1 MEQTLR
7 FLLFLSITALVA
19 GCKLAVIVVEDGEVQ
34 SIASGTCV
42 AGSICIVDV
51 DDQYFSESFT
61 AVPGT
66 GRYFHKWNSG
76 DRFLCG
82 GSTDPTCTLSF
93 QGHEESEAV
102 EGMVASSETF
112 YLMPVFRRYSDT
124 ITVDGKEW
132 AQVDLF
138 TNLSWNQINAV
149 CPKGICAGMLN
160 GHDMTG
166 WIWASVEDLNA
177 LFNHYVGRD
186 VLGPGPDHYMVDPN
200 SEWAPGFFND
210 GWRDM
215 DSGPEDEVGGWVRS
229 LARDFD
235 AYTPSLVNDFTPLDD
250 TFDMIATDPT
260 TGVELKGDSIGGWF
274 YRTP

>member
-1 MEQTLR
+1 MKNTLKLI
-7 FLLFLSITALVA
+7 LLICITALLA
-19 GCKLAVIVVEDGEVQ
+19 SCKLAVIVVEGGEVQ
-34 SIASGTCV
+34 SIGSGTC
-42 AGSICIVDV
+42 AADSICIIDV
-51 DDQYFSESFT
+51 DDPNFSETFT
-61 AVPGT
+61 AFPDT
-66 GRYFHKWNSG
+66 NWYFHNWNSG
-76 DRFLCG
+76 DGFFCG
-82 GSTDPTCTLSF
+82 GSTDPTCNLSF
-93 QGHEESEAV
+93 QGHEVSEAV
-102 EGMVASSETF
+102 EDMVASSETF
-112 YLMPVFRRYSDT
+112 YLMPVFKPYQDT
-124 ITVDGKEW
+124 IIVAGREW

-166 WIWASVEDLNA
+166 WTWASVEDLNA

-186 VLGPGPDHYMVDPN
+186 VLGPGPDNYMDDPN

-215 DSGPEDEVGGWVRS
+215 DSGSEDEVGGWVRS
-229 LARDFD
+229 LAREFD

-274 YRTP
+274 YRSP